1 MRNLK
6 KNVLSSVWIIV
17 MVLLFVFWIMH
28 ISGFY
33 LIINKGMKKYFFPM
47 QKILK
52 NQIILPLNINTKP
65 GVQINPCFHFWA
77 YYHVFKGSGF
87 PLLWGYLSPVAS

>member
-1 MRNLK
+1 
-6 KNVLSSVWIIV
+6 
-17 MVLLFVFWIMH
+17 
-28 ISGFY
+28 
-33 LIINKGMKKYFFPM
+33 M